1 MEVYAWGSGNY
12 GRLGLGHSGDAH
24 IPQHVSGVLNG
35 CDVTN
40 TACGWYHSAVVTS
53 TGEVASFG
61 SRVTK
66 NLGIA
71 DSGSE
76 ASDVSETSEPS
87 DPSAN
92 SSTEGEAAD
101 LPSGATRQ
109 PARRS
114 GTHPAA
120 GSGKRRRPPRLSLRT
135 GAGDRQRSTA
145 DFVPQILRSFPSRVT
160 VVQVAVGSDM
170 LGAHTLAV
178 SRTGRLYSWGYGPAC
193 GLGSTTNVGTP
204 TLVTKFLG
212 MGAGEHSR
220 DQLAANE
227 LEPLG
232 WGRHSH
238 RRYRQKVSNRHLG
251 LQLLRPRIAKVAC
264 GGGFSAVLS
273 TEGEV
278 FTFGLSAGGRLGF
291 RTKFRAQLRPRR
303 IETLS
308 EGTMDLA
315 TGAGFVL
322 LCSAAGRLLAWGDN
336 TKGQLG
342 IGHLQESHEPVALG
356 RVCPAAFVMQ
366 AVAAGDSHSLALDS
380 SGRTYSWGGEGGPM
394 TGQGQALPNP
404 MQVDAAFQFRLRT
417 LPHWWVRPTLL
428 RALLGTKVVF
438 IAAGCLHSLALSQ
451 DGALFA
457 WGASLQSGAS
467 ASSASV
473 SADKLEKSWVPR
485 LLAPSPKLPLVR
497 IGSVSA
503 GGWHSLVSAMPSC
516 PIERLSPT
524 DDEHTDY
531 IRSFCDG
538 FLTSELDSDSTDEAC
553 VPLCCAAVRARFAS
567 SSSKD
572 PQVWIAFSAQ
582 VKRFAPEPVASWMQE
597 SDEED
602 GHGSSG
608 ESGLMDIVAMHRER
622 PRTML
627 RAGRTARARAR
638 EVAPSNVVE
647 PPQTSDA
654 DEAAGKARP
663 TTVDAELT
671 KQKAHFDEG
680 LAPKPPDVPE
690 AKACMMRR
698 RVRQSVQWP
707 RPPPEFSSDSSSS
720 SERPQTRVPTGSRSV
735 PRAQGTPKLGVE
747 LSRYSEAVL
756 TALVRFLHTDSLGSS
771 EVIDETHPVWQ
782 REQHLRLRPLGPG
795 PGEAEEWVHER
806 PSMHRALK
814 GLLLRR
820 EINDLRLIG
829 TTLGLQRLARL
840 CDQLLHRID
849 APGLPALFVPAST
862 LGMAM
867 RTLLQQAR
875 ALPAKDGCDTVIF
888 CGPPLPGNSRRSARG
903 LAAGGRQCAH
913 AFVLCAG
920 CTSIREES
928 SSSEDAAEGRPEVAS
943 SAEWQGTC
951 RLRRCGT
958 QGPHVR
964 FELDLRDVAADV
976 VGAWLRYLYTQD
988 DLSSEFPL
996 EGEQWEDVVAAE
1008 RFWIELLRLSQ
1019 RLGDDKL
1026 FLYAQD
1032 TLVGTLSI
1040 DNWAHLAMFAEQ
1052 AQCRVLSEAALMM
1065 GLRMLQPAM
1074 LTSFHVPSGLEAH
1087 GQQGEQKDSPASGI
1101 PEPAATV
1108 GGASS
1113 SSGGV
1118 ARGSV
1123 DLELERH
1130 LLGLR
1135 VSSHGAELASV
1146 LALKKGS
1153 PSQYVELKQRLAE
1166 SITMSQKVGS
1176 QLAHCARFFDSHE
1189 RRGFDRDDNG
1199 GRVIWIEI
1207 AALIALLGFFII
1219 PSAARQMA
1227 VALLVSA
1234 LEPIRAWSSFI
1245 DWGWLSPLASGA
1257 TRVIAVNVVMF
1268 ALLCFVVWSG
1278 LKGES

>member
-232 WGRHSH
+232 GD
-238 RRYRQKVSNRHLG
+238 V
-251 LQLLRPRIAKVAC
+251 
-264 GGGFSAVLS
+264 
-273 TEGEV
+273 T

-888 CGPPLPGNSRRSARG
+888 AVLLYPGTADAVHEGLQQVDGSVHTPSSYARAAPPSAKSPAPLKTRQKAGPRLHPAPSGKALADCD
-903 LAAGGRQCAH
+903 AAGPRGRMC
-913 AFVLCAG
+913 
-920 CTSIREES
+920 
-928 SSSEDAAEGRPEVAS
+928 AS
-943 SAEWQGTC
+943 SWICETSLQTSSG
-951 RLRRCGT
+951 LG
-958 QGPHVR
+958 
-964 FELDLRDVAADV
+964 
-976 VGAWLRYLYTQD
+976 YLYTQD